1 MKRRILEG
9 ETDPNTFVV
18 IDLEASLGKSMQTN
32 RILKD
37 YIESYQFTGINYG
50 KPYRKFL
57 LVKRFAKDV
66 EDSEEYIGENIDRLY
81 QGFGDSS
88 ERIIGKGRH
97 VVGITSESWQKHYR
111 HNLEAVRD
119 SDVLIITHSRYK
131 MLCEDDKLRR
141 WFTEGRHTQIIDER
155 IDFDI
160 VSFSRSEYDS
170 ILSVLPHT
178 LHPLLYDATKG
189 LLDQAN
195 ECERMKT
202 SEGKKLSSR
211 GIIRCHSKIDSLEP
225 IYAIYELYNALDKNK
240 SEIIRNKGLAA
251 YNNLMGIVQRLQLF
265 YQNTCYYNY
274 YSLSTYNKMHRLF
287 CLANNVILD
296 ANGQIDYLYSVK
308 NGNTKF
314 VLDKQSRIIDHSG
327 STITHITFNTSKTSI
342 HKKLNTETGKN
353 EYFEKISN
361 FIKRNFKLGKRY
373 LIVLQ
378 KEFVLSDNGD
388 ESGFIRQLRQAG
400 FTDIAIGDEYN
411 GESIS
416 VNWYGNLIGKN
427 TWRDF
432 DCCYLLGTPNPRF
445 ESHVI
450 HLCQYTDKHDWR
462 IGLGVV
468 KNGKTKSFKNPD
480 LEKIRQGTIISE
492 MYQTVKR
499 VQRNPK
505 PQAEIYIVTNEEE
518 VFSGVTKQLKHIKI
532 AKPIQLVVDDF
543 VSKHKLNGDVE
554 LSTEA
559 TMTERIMDWLLSQP
573 PGTYLK
579 KDIAKQFN
587 ISTTNFARHFNKDL
601 ILVQTYIG
609 TKQIRIDYRSIV
621 RL

>member
-1 MKRRILEG
+1 MKRRVLEG
-9 ETDPNTFVV
+9 KTDPNTFVV
-18 IDLEASLGKSMQTN
+18 IDLEASLGKSVETN
-32 RILKD
+32 RILKE

-50 KPYRKFL
+50 YSYRKFL

-66 EDSEEYIGENIDRLY
+66 EDSAEYIGENVDKLY
-81 QGFGDSS
+81 RGFGDRSV
-88 ERIIGKGRH
+88 RITGKDQR
-97 VVGITSESWQKHYR
+97 VIGITSDNWNYYR
-111 HNLEAVRD
+111 QNLEVVRD

-131 MLCEDDKLRR
+131 MLCEDDELRL

-160 VSFSRSEYDS
+160 VSFSRSEYDA

-189 LLDQAN
+189 LLDQIK

-202 SEGKKLSSR
+202 TEGKKLSSR
-211 GIIRCHSKIDSLEP
+211 GIIRCHPKIDSLESV
-225 IYAIYELYNALDKNK
+225 YELCNVINKNK
-240 SEIIRNKGLAA
+240 EEIIRNKGLAA
-251 YNNLMGIVQRLQLF
+251 YNNLKVIVQKLELF
-265 YQNTCYYNY
+265 YKSTCFYNY
-274 YSLSTYNKMHRLF
+274 HSLSTYNRNHRLF

-296 ANGQIDYLYSVK
+296 ANGQIDHLYNVK
-308 NGNTKF
+308 NGNIKF
-314 VLDKQSRIIDHSG
+314 VLDKQSKIIDHSG

-342 HKKLNTETGKN
+342 HKKLNTETNQN

-361 FIKRNFKLGKRY
+361 FIKRNYKFGKRY
-373 LIVLQ
+373 LIILQ
-378 KEFVLSDNGD
+378 KEFVLSDNDGEGD
-388 ESGFIRQLRQAG
+388 FIHQLKQAG

-411 GESIS
+411 GEAIS

-427 TWRDF
+427 KWRDF
-432 DCCYLLGTPNPRF
+432 DCCCLLGTPNSRF

-480 LEKIRQGTIISE
+480 LEKIRQHTIIAE

-505 PQAEIYIVTNEEE
+505 PKAEIYIVTNEEK
-518 VFSGVTKQLKHIKI
+518 VFSGVVKQLKGVKI
-532 AKPIQLVVDDF
+532 AKPIQLTVDDF
-543 VSKHKLNGDVE
+543 VSRHESHGASGSSNEVTL
-554 LSTEA
+554 
-559 TMTERIMDWLLSQP
+559 TERIVDWLLSQP

-579 KDIAKQFN
+579 RDIAKQFN
-587 ISTTNFARHFNKDL
+587 IKTKHFTRYFNKDL
-601 ILVQTYIG
+601 ILVQTYIRA
-609 TKQIRIDYRSIV
+609 KQIRIEYRSII